1 MVRWVLGLTLPF
13 ALAASGCERGSA
25 EARPTSGTPRT
36 PPPLAVSVQQAALHT
51 STTPAP
57 APSGAWVQALRAGR
71 YTDAAKALDAEPEL
85 LRRPELR
92 LARAKAALE
101 LGDAAR
107 AVELLDKLE
116 AELPALTVRIRRLRA
131 DAQLSA
137 GPYAEAAD
145 FFGGR
150 SDPDSMAR
158 AALARERNGDYAVA
172 RALADRVV
180 KELKGKKQHSVE
192 ALARG
197 VRARA
202 AVKLSAKAQAATD
215 LRWLA
220 LEDALDSADAD
231 MHLATLA
238 PERALTKEERL
249 GRALAFGRAGSI
261 ERTEL
266 ELDRLAKSPGAPLA
280 TARLDRARGFAYY
293 YSRSDYQKA
302 SELFTKAARG
312 PGVDAVESTFYA
324 ARSLARAQED
334 ERAVRGYRDLRSRY
348 PRSSFAEQASYLVAR
363 THYAGGRFADAA
375 RAYDTYLGD
384 FPRGKSREDALYER
398 AVCWLALGKHAPAA
412 AAFELLGRTES
423 EPRRVARLHHLEGIA
438 RAGAGDTARAKQ
450 LFGDVVREQPLGF
463 TALASA
469 ERLAA
474 LEGVAP
480 QIIPAGKL
488 AAAAPELGVALPD
501 PVALL
506 HDLGLERD
514 AELELTRTEASLK
527 QRYGARSGEGLCTTY
542 GLLDVAARRYQIA
555 QTEVA
560 ARTLLTAP
568 SATTRWQWDC
578 VYPRPYADAVP
589 DAARDADIPAALLY
603 AVMRQESAFRPDV
616 VSGAGARG
624 LMQLMPGT
632 AEKLAVELGEPFDAS
647 ALAHPAPSLRLSARY
662 LKKLLDAFGGS
673 VPLTVA
679 AYNAGP
685 QAVRRW
691 LAGGKGLALD
701 LFVARIPYGETLE
714 YVERVVGN
722 FARYRYL
729 EGGASAVPRLALDVP
744 SVSPPAGVEY

>member
-1 MVRWVLGLTLPF
+1 VP
-13 ALAASGCERGSA
+13 
-25 EARPTSGTPRT
+25 
-36 PPPLAVSVQQAALHT
+36 
-51 STTPAP
+51 
-57 APSGAWVQALRAGR
+57 ALRAGR
-71 YTDAAKALDAEPEL
+71 YADAAKALDAEPDL
-85 LRRPELR
+85 GRRPELR
-92 LARAKAALE
+92 LARAKAAIE

-107 AVELLDKLE
+107 AVELLEKLDV
-116 AELPALTVRIRRLRA
+116 ELPALATRVRRLRA

-145 FFGGR
+145 FFGARG
-150 SDPDSMAR
+150 DPDSMAR
-158 AALARERNGDYAVA
+158 AALARERNGEYAIA

-180 KELKGKKQHSVE
+180 QELKGKKLHSVE

-197 VRARA
+197 VRARSE
-202 AVKLSAKAQAATD
+202 VKLGAKAQAATD

-231 MHLATLA
+231 VHLSTLA

-249 GRALAFGRAGSI
+249 GRALSFGRAGAL

-266 ELDRLAKSPGAPLA
+266 ELDRLAKSPGPPIAA
-280 TARLDRARGFAYY
+280 ARLDRARGFAYY
-293 YSRSDYQKA
+293 YSRRDYPRA
-302 SELFTKAARG
+302 SELFSKAARG

-334 ERAVRGYRDLRSRY
+334 ERAVRGYKDLRSRY
-348 PRSSFAEQASYLVAR
+348 PRSTFAEQASYLVAR

-375 RAYDTYLGD
+375 RAYDAYLGD
-384 FPRGKSREDALYER
+384 FARGKSRADALYER
-398 AVCWLALGKHAPAA
+398 AVCWLALGKHGPAA
-412 AAFELLGRTES
+412 TAFELLGRTER
-423 EPRRVARLHHLEGIA
+423 EPRRAARLHHLEGVA
-438 RAGAGDTARAKQ
+438 RAGAGDTARAKT
-450 LFGDVVREQPLGF
+450 LLSEVTRVQPLGF
-463 TALASA
+463 SALVSA

-480 QIIPAGKL
+480 EVIPAGNL
-488 AAAAPELGVALPD
+488 ATAAPSLGVTLPD
-501 PVALL
+501 PVGVL
-506 HDLGLERD
+506 HALGLERD
-514 AELELTRTEASLK
+514 AELELARNEGTLK
-527 QRYGARSGEGLCTTY
+527 QRYGARSGEGLCATY

-555 QTEVA
+555 QTEVT

-568 SATTRWQWDC
+568 SSTTRWQWDC

-589 DAARDADIPAALLY
+589 DAAREADIPAALLY

-624 LMQLMPGT
+624 LMQLMPET
-632 AEKLAVELGEPFDAS
+632 AEKLAVELGEPFDP
-647 ALAHPAPSLRLSARY
+647 ALLNHPAPSLRLSARY

-673 VPLTVA
+673 VPLTAA

-722 FARYRYL
+722 YARYSYL
-729 EGGASAVPRLALDVP
+729 EGGASAVPRLSLEVP
-744 SVSPPAGVEY
+744 SVSPPSGAEY